1 MRVTPATGGRRET
14 PLRLGQQPKMGEYI
28 VRSGRGGD
36 NNLSCLYCT
45 LQLPCEGGK
54 TVITNP
60 FL

>member
-1 MRVTPATGGRRET
+1 MRVT
-14 PLRLGQQPKMGEYI
+14 PLRLGQQPKMGESI

-36 NNLSCLYCT
+36 NNLSCLYCA